1 MSEIHIYGPLRTYP
15 LSSFTWCGKSQKT
28 NGTKVVILYEYL
40 HYVTKEIKGF
50 QSLQGPLQ
58 LIISIYAQSICKWRC
73 KGSINP
79 NCKENKSREK

>member
-1 MSEIHIYGPLRTYP
+1 M
-15 LSSFTWCGKSQKT
+15 GKYQKT

-58 LIISIYAQSICKWRC
+58 LII
-73 KGSINP
+73 INVY
-79 NCKENKSREK
+79 NLN